1 MSIRTFLFNGY
12 VFSEFTSLFHIKNKV
27 MSIFT
32 KRINY
37 KPFEY
42 PEILEFTNAINK
54 SFWVHS
60 EVDFTADV
68 QDFHSHLSPLEQEIV
83 KRSLLA
89 IAQIEVNV
97 KTFWGNLYLHLP
109 KPEFNGLGS
118 TFAECE
124 FRHSEAYSRL
134 LEVLGYNNA
143 FEKVIEI
150 PAIKKRIDYLSS
162 ALKHSKS
169 ENEKDYLKSLILF
182 TILIEN
188 VSLFSQFAIILSF
201 TRFKG
206 AMKNVSNII
215 AWTSVDEQIH
225 ANAGIYIIN
234 KIKEEF
240 PDYFD
245 EETVNEINE
254 IVKESIAIEAEILD
268 WIFEQGELDTISKSN
283 LLNFMKFRLDESLV
297 KIGMDKVFFVSNEEY
312 QPMVWFEEEIFA
324 NSLDDF
330 FAKRPVEYTKH
341 DKSITANDLF

>member
-1 MSIRTFLFNGY
+1 
-12 VFSEFTSLFHIKNKV
+12 
-27 MSIFT
+27 MSIFD

-42 PEILEFTNAINK
+42 PEVLDFVNAINK

-60 EVDFTADV
+60 EIDFTADI
-68 QDFHSHLSPLEQEIV
+68 QDFHSHLSFIEQEAI

-97 KTFWGNLYLHLP
+97 KTFWGDLYNHLP

-134 LEVLGYNNA
+134 LDILGYKNL
-143 FEKVIEI
+143 FEKVIDI
-150 PAIKKRIDYLSS
+150 PVINKRIKYLSNV
-162 ALKHSKS
+162 LKNSKTNQKK
-169 ENEKDYLKSLILF
+169 EYLKSLILF

-201 TRFKG
+201 TRFNG
-206 AMKNVSNII
+206 TLKNISNII

-225 ANAGIYIIN
+225 ANGGIFIIN
-234 KIKEEF
+234 QIKKEF

-245 EETVNEINE
+245 TQTLQEIHD
-254 IVKESIAIEAEILD
+254 IVIESIEIEAEILD
-268 WIFEQGELDTISKSN
+268 WIFENGELKTISKTN
-283 LLNFMKFRLDESLV
+283 LINFMKFRIDASLQQIGIAKIFHVSELDYL
-297 KIGMDKVFFVSNEEY
+297 
-312 QPMVWFEEEIFA
+312 PMQWFEQEIFA

-330 FAKRPVEYTKH
+330 FAKRPVDYTKH